1 MRVTWWHK
9 RWSLWS
15 RSHEGLW
22 RAKSAFV
29 KSRVDQQVR
38 DDAAVEVDKVKERL
52 KILDCVGIRIVQI
65 WTPNGSDV
73 GVQWGCVKE
82 YTVNFLKKKHFPNP
96 QLQCRKATELTV
108 RLNGLTKILTQ
119 R

>member
-15 RSHEGLW
+15 RFHEGLW

-52 KILDCVGIRIVQI
+52 KILDCVGIRIVQNLDSK
-65 WTPNGSDV
+65 WQRCGSSV
-73 GVQWGCVKE
+73 GLCQRIYC
-82 YTVNFLKKKHFPNP
+82 
-96 QLQCRKATELTV
+96 QLSQEKTFS
-108 RLNGLTKILTQ
+108 
-119 R
+119 